1 MASKRKAAPSQR
13 SLEAEMRRLGKQL
26 DALMASARSAEAGVR
41 AKSLAQLRK
50 LKIKQAAAQKTLAKL
65 GRQSAAASGPLKA
78 GGAQGLARHR
88 GRGEDGDAALPRDG
102 LTVPRVFRHGS
113 H

>member
-1 MASKRKAAPSQR
+1 MPSRRKAAPTQG
-13 SLEAEMRRLGKQL
+13 SLQAEMRRLGKQL

-50 LKIKQAAAQKTLAKL
+50 LKVKQAAAQKTLARL

-78 GGAQGLARHR
+78 GVRKAWRDI
-88 GRGEDGDAALPRDG
+88 EAAVRSA
-102 LTVPRVFRHGS
+102 TRRFRETA
-113 H
+113 